1 MNVYNFIIATEM
13 LLANIYV
20 THICSKKRFALWK
33 TISILFVFYILYF
46 VLFWAIRTFLPPIP
60 EGSGILL
67 FTGFLFIIP
76 LFLVYNQDIRYTI
89 LIMVLSWLYTT
100 VLFSLSLILAKM
112 IDSSMLLLLGAV
124 IQSILLIAT
133 YPLFVG
139 YVKNKLYQIIVKMD
153 RPTLRL
159 LTFLT
164 LLAFFIISLQHI
176 RFFTDEHTVLPLLIT
191 VLFAL
196 FIFLLYR
203 LFYMLASSKKKMG
216 YLRNLLSKE
225 WLSTLK
231 GPEALRDDITD
242 FEKSEKPFTLI
253 NMKLTLRGLK
263 DQMNQQETTAINQY
277 MRIVSGMISVSA
289 TLYRIDEKHFI
300 VIETAPDVK
309 PFIEDVKEIRFP
321 DLENIK
327 NKISVFNYPIDK
339 NGVLYF
345 LNQLPSN

>member
-33 TISILFVFYILYF
+33 TISILFVFYVLYF
-46 VLFWAIRTFLPPIP
+46 VLFWAIRTFLPPVP

-100 VLFSLSLILAKM
+100 VLFSLSLILARI
-112 IDSSMLLLLGAV
+112 IDSTMLLLLGSI

-139 YVKNKLYQIIVKMD
+139 YVKNKLYQIMIQMD

-159 LTFLT
+159 LIFLT
-164 LLAFFIISLQHI
+164 LLAYFIVSLQHI
-176 RFFTDEHTVLPLLIT
+176 RLFTNENTILPLVIT

-203 LFYMLASSKKKMG
+203 LFYLLVSSKKKMV

-231 GPEALRDDITD
+231 DQDALRDDIEKL
-242 FEKSEKPFTLI
+242 EKSQKPFTLI
-253 NMKLTLRGLK
+253 NMRLALRGPK
-263 DQMNQQETTAINQY
+263 DQRNKLDTTAINQY
-277 MRIVSGMISVSA
+277 MQIVYSMLSFTA
-289 TLYRIDEKHFI
+289 TLYRMDENQFI

-309 PFIEDVKEIRFP
+309 PFIDDIKAIRFP
-321 DLENIK
+321 DLENVK
-327 NKISVFNYPIDK
+327 NNISVFIYPIDK

-345 LNQLPSN
+345 LNQLQSN